1 MAMATLEAKA
11 AYPSNMP
18 GSLALTTEAVAR
30 MMRQWNYREGSGLG
44 AQRQG
49 IIAHLEPVV
58 LPHPNAGI
66 GHDETP
72 HVNGLQNTPP
82 VVEDEWSRRWRNLS
96 RALSLER
103 ECCDKTLALLHSL
116 DLQGD
121 GSAETA
127 NALSAVVESTKV
139 FDGERTPGT
148 WRASLPPATIRY
160 IVEEVITPR
169 MAADAQEWEPV
180 WDPNCQHWLRP
191 WIPLVGHLP
200 DSLYDTVESKL
211 ITYAD
216 HHGIVSSL
224 KKYLHP
230 IQWDTFARRHILPR
244 LARQLRELRIT
255 PPKQMDGSLLT
266 VMGWAPLV
274 RAQDMVTILE
284 AEFFD
289 RWEKALLHW
298 LRSARPSL
306 GEAVAWCT
314 GWRNAFTP
322 ELLADERVLAR
333 LEAGAAMVD
342 RETQGL
348 NRIVGYKV

>member
-30 MMRQWNYREGSGLG
+30 MMRQWNYREGFGLG
-44 AQRQG
+44 ARRQG
-49 IIAHLEPVV
+49 IIAHVEPVV
-58 LPHPNAGI
+58 LPHRNAGI

-72 HVNGLQNTPP
+72 HDNGLQNTPP

-103 ECCDKTLALLHSL
+103 ECCDKTIALLCS
-116 DLQGD
+116 LQGD
-121 GSAETA
+121 GGSAETA
-127 NALSAVVESTKV
+127 DALAAVVVSTEV
-139 FDGERTPGT
+139 FDWERTPGT

-169 MAADAQEWEPV
+169 MAADAREWEPV

-200 DSLYDTVESKL
+200 NSLYDTVESKL

-230 IQWDTFARRHILPR
+230 TQWGAFAGRHILPR
-244 LARQLRELRIT
+244 LARLLRELRIT
-255 PPKQMDGSLLT
+255 PPKQMDCSLLT
-266 VMGWAPLV
+266 VMLWAPLV

-289 RWEKALLHW
+289 RWEEALLHW
-298 LRSARPSL
+298 LRSAKPSL

-314 GWRNAFTP
+314 GWRNEFTR
-322 ELLADERVLAR
+322 ELLAHERVLAR

-348 NRIVGYKV
+348 NSLVGYRV